1 VASHAASITWI
12 QSVGDE
18 LAGHA
23 SNLRVVSAGLGP
35 GGSVDLPP
43 GSDVAAFNSG
53 PEGRRRLEIFTS
65 GIDEAFQSVGGDPY
79 LGTSNFGLR
88 VPTKPT
94 PDPFS
99 RYLFN
104 LASFTLAEGQRSYV
118 IGYRMFW
125 SLGVKLGEVGGP
137 FTIIEQPVD
146 QPGFYLPD
154 GNVSWHMHRIA
165 PGEVP
170 IPNQGPISPLL
181 NSFAFRMSENP
192 ALLYEFAD
200 AGGTFYVNLSSYVP
214 PNLGRPWGT
223 MLRNNLGTMYD
234 QRTQWRTQGS
244 WRSMHMPVD
253 GPCTVAFF
261 ASVQQTDPSPDFRF
275 IPTPP
280 SPFFPN
286 GLSDEWQF
294 VFNFPFATAASSGA
308 IIWRVA
314 GALIVE
320 DA

>member
-1 VASHAASITWI
+1 VA
-12 QSVGDE
+12 GK
-18 LAGHA
+18 GG
-23 SNLRVVSAGLGP
+23 NLRVISGVGQ
-35 GGSVDLPP
+35 GSPCAPDDCGLPP
-43 GSDVAAFNSG
+43 GADTEAFLEG
-53 PEGRRRLEIFTS
+53 PKGQRRFEVFSS
-65 GIDEAFQSVGGDPY
+65 GIDEAFQSLGGDPF

-88 VPTKPT
+88 VPFMPT

-104 LASFTLAEGQRSYV
+104 LASFNLAEGERATV
-118 IGYRMFW
+118 VGYRMFW
-125 SLGVKLGEVGGP
+125 SLGVRLGPLGGP
-137 FTIIEQPVD
+137 FTFIEQPVE

-165 PGEVP
+165 HHEVP
-170 IPNQGPISPLL
+170 LPNQGPQNPPLPSL
-181 NSFAFRMSENP
+181 VFRMSDNP
-192 ALLYEFAD
+192 ALLYEFVD
-200 AGGTFYVNLSSYVP
+200 ASGFYVNLSAYTP

-223 MLRNNLGTMYD
+223 MLKNNLGTMYD
-234 QRTQWRTQGS
+234 QRTQWRTQGA
-244 WRSMHMPVD
+244 WRAMHMPVD

-261 ASVQQTDPSPDFRF
+261 ASVQQTNPSADARVLP
-275 IPTPP
+275 PVP

-294 VFNFPFATAASSGA
+294 IFNFPNSTSTSTGA

-320 DA
+320 LG